1 MTKILVVRNDK
12 LGDFVLALPSFAMLK
27 YSIPNAQIHAL
38 VPEYTKELAEF
49 CPYIDKVL
57 LDNLSFFR
65 LVKTL
70 QQFDTIIVLFSSSR
84 IAWASWLAQI
94 PIRVAPA
101 TKIWQFLFNHRLVQR
116 RSKSLKPEFEYNLD
130 LIRYFLNLKNI
141 KHKFGQAPFIK
152 IPKDKK
158 SPTTVIIHPGSGG
171 SANNLSLSQY
181 AQLADLLKQCQP
193 KLKLVI
199 SAGPDELTIAN
210 KLSQNITVANQVFLS
225 TKGLVEYCRIIN
237 QAYLFIGGSTGA
249 LHLAAALNLN
259 TVAFYP
265 NRRSATAL
273 RWQTLNSNRLSFSPP
288 QGTDDMKAID
298 IAKVAQKICQVFL
311 KGDATL

>member
-27 YSIPNAQIHAL
+27 YSLPNAQIQAL

-57 LDNLSFFR
+57 LNNLSFYR
-65 LVKTL
+65 LVKAL
-70 QQFDTIIVLFSSSR
+70 QQFDTIIVLFSSNR

-94 PIRVAPA
+94 PIRLAPA

-116 RSKSLKPEFEYNLD
+116 RSKSVKPEFEYNLD
-130 LIRYFLNLKNI
+130 LIKYFLALKHI
-141 KHKFGQAPFIK
+141 KPKYGQAPFIK

-181 AQLADLLKQCQP
+181 AQLADFLKQYQP

-199 SAGPDELTIAN
+199 SAGPDELNIAN
-210 KLSQNITVANQVFLS
+210 RLSHKIKAPNQVFLS
-225 TKGLVEYCRIIN
+225 TKGLVEYCRVIN
-237 QAYLFIGGSTGA
+237 QSYLFIGGSTGA

-265 NRRSATAL
+265 NRRSATSL
-273 RWQTLNSNRLSFSPP
+273 RWQTLNNNHLSFSPP
-288 QGTDDMKAID
+288 QGIDDMQTID
-298 IAKVAQKICQVFL
+298 IEKVAKKIYQVFL
-311 KGDATL
+311 V